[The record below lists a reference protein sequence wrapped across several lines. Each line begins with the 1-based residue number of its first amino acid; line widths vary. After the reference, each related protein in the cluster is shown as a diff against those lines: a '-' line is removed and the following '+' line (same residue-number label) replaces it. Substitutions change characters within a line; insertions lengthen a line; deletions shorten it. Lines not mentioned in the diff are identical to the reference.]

1 MTKQRNLLSRSV
13 YRKTRCSDRMYFTV
27 VDGVHVAAWYDPD
40 MDGMEV
46 ELDGNFDLEAR
57 EGNCNGR
64 LD

>member
-1 MTKQRNLLSRSV
+1 MTKQRNILSRSV

-46 ELDGNFDLEAR
+46 VRVKQETPVLEP
-57 EGNCNGR
+57 GGV
-64 LD
+64 